1 MVGGAIGLAV
11 MASAATARGA
21 SLAAGGASPAVALT
35 GGSQLALELA
45 AGFVALA
52 IVVAITV
59 IPSGSTARAGE
70 READEEEAPG
80 YGTFADA
87 A

>member
-1 MVGGAIGLAV
+1 M
-11 MASAATARGA
+11 
-21 SLAAGGASPAVALT
+21 ALT

-52 IVVAITV
+52 IVVAMTV

-70 READEEEAPG
+70 READEEGAPDFG
-80 YGTFADA
+80 AFADA